1 MARPAQD
8 AVARGLP
15 LGDFPLDGGGTLAGA
30 VLGYKLQGRLD
41 ATGANA
47 ILIPCYYTGDASSYD
62 GLIGPGRALDPER
75 FLIVTVD
82 LFGNGRSTSPSHA
95 ATPADRARFP
105 AVSIADN
112 VRAQKRLAD
121 HLGIRRFALV
131 HGWSMGAIQSWF
143 WAAMYPEMVEAI
155 LPVCGAARCWPQ
167 NRAFLEGIRAALTA
181 DAAWAG
187 GAYTTPPAAGLRA
200 FGRAYF
206 GWAFSPRFLREEMW
220 RAKGHASLEDVLL
233 AWEEDHLAWDA
244 ADLLAMLATW
254 ADADIGDLAGRAPR
268 SGLAMPSG
276 TNAAPTHTAPAAS
289 ELPASGSAADWRA
302 VLGGISARAIVM
314 PCDEDRYFTLEE
326 NALEVACVA
335 GAELRPI
342 RSPCGHS
349 AGAPGRWPRE
359 TAEIE
364 AAVAELTRGGGR

>member
-1 MARPAQD
+1 MAHPAHD
-8 AVARGLP
+8 PVARGLS
-15 LGDFPLDGGGTLAGA
+15 LGDFPLDGGGSLSDA
-30 VLGYKLQGRLD
+30 VLGYKARGRLD
-41 ATGANA
+41 ATGTNA

-75 FLIVTVD
+75 FLIVAVD

-112 VRAQKRLAD
+112 VRAQRRLAD
-121 HLGIRRFALV
+121 HLGIRRFALI

-181 DAAWAG
+181 DAIWAG
-187 GAYTTPPAAGLRA
+187 GAYTIPPAAGLRA
-200 FGRAYF
+200 FGRAYL

-220 RAKGHASLEDVLL
+220 RGKGHTSLEEVLL

-254 ADADIGDLAGRAPR
+254 AGADIGDLDRPGSRSAAAAP
-268 SGLAMPSG
+268 PPG
-276 TNAAPTHTAPAAS
+276 TNAAATDAGAATSEPAA
-289 ELPASGSAADWRA
+289 AWRA
-302 VLGGISARAIVM
+302 VLGRITARAIVM

-326 NALEVACVA
+326 NALEVACVP

>member
-1 MARPAQD
+1 MAHPAHD
-8 AVARGLP
+8 PVARGFS
-15 LGDFPLDGGGTLAGA
+15 LGDVSLDGGGTLEAA
-30 VLGYKLQGRLD
+30 ILGYKAQGRLD
-41 ATGANA
+41 ATGTNA

-62 GLIGPGRALDPER
+62 GLIAPGRALDPER

-95 ATPADRARFP
+95 ATPAARARFP
-105 AVSIADN
+105 AVSVADN

-181 DAAWAG
+181 DGVWAG
-187 GAYTTPPAAGLRA
+187 GAYTTPPVAGLKA
-200 FGRAYF
+200 FGRAYA
-206 GWAFSPRFLREEMW
+206 GWAFSPRFLRQEMW
-220 RAKGHASLEDVLL
+220 RAKGHTSLEALL
-233 AWEEDHLAWDA
+233 CAWEEDHLGWDA

-254 ADADIGDLAGRAPR
+254 AEADIGDLARPAPPDVPPR
-268 SGLAMPSG
+268 G
-276 TNAAPTHTAPAAS
+276 TNGAVVPV
-289 ELPASGSAADWRA
+289 EPASGPGPAPGGEPGWRD
-302 VLGGISARAIVM
+302 VLGRITARAIVM

-326 NALEVACVA
+326 NALEAACVP

-342 RSPCGHS
+342 RSPYGHS

-359 TAEIE
+359 TAVIE
-364 AAVAELTRGGGR
+364 AAVAELTRGDGR